1 MTRVRARQLASR
13 GPGLLMVT
21 AGFLPWCLYGCD
33 SPEPRPDD
41 VRPGIEV
48 LATDSADLLLGRRV
62 GLITNHTG
70 VARDG
75 TPAARLLLDAG
86 VPVEALF
93 SPEHGLSGRVAGG
106 ESVPDR
112 TDPVTG
118 LPVHSLYGSRR
129 IPEEHLLNRVDVLV
143 FDIQDI
149 GARYY
154 TYASTMLEAMRAAAA
169 KNIVFVVADR
179 PNPIGGELVQGNVLD
194 ARFVSFVGPHT
205 VAMRHGMTVGEL
217 ARMFNQELDLGVQL
231 VVIPATGWSRSQ
243 WGDETGIPWIPTSPN
258 IPDLESAVHYPGTCL
273 FEGTNLSV
281 GRGTE
286 RPFQQVGAPWIRSAE
301 AEEIVS
307 RLTGAD
313 LSGVRLEVVSFTPN
327 SPDDGKY
334 AGTPATG
341 IRLTVTDRESYD
353 PVRTAVSLM
362 RELRLAAGD
371 RWEWKSDSFDRL
383 AGGDRLR
390 LALDRGDPVDEIV
403 SAWTVS
409 LAAFRDRR
417 SAYLLYP

>member
-1 MTRVRARQLASR
+1 MTRVRARQPAGR
-13 GPGLLMVT
+13 GLGLLWVT

-33 SPEPRPDD
+33 PPDRPADE

-48 LATDSADLLLGRRV
+48 LATDSVHLLRDLRV

-86 VPVEALF
+86 VRVEVLL
-93 SPEHGLSGRVAGG
+93 SPEHGLSGTVAGG
-106 ESVPDR
+106 RSVPDR

-118 LPVHSLYGSRR
+118 LPVQSLYGSRR
-129 IPEEHLLNRVDVLV
+129 MPEDHLLEGVDVLV
-143 FDIQDI
+143 FDLQDI

-169 KNIVFVVADR
+169 KNIAFVVADR

-205 VAMRHGMTVGEL
+205 LAMRHGMTVGEL
-217 ARMFNQELDLGVQL
+217 ARMFNRELDLDL
-231 VVIPATGWSRSQ
+231 RLIVIPATGWKRSQ
-243 WGDETGIPWIPTSPN
+243 WSDATGIPWIPTSPN
-258 IPDLESAVHYPGTCL
+258 IPDLESATHYPGTCL

-286 RPFQQVGAPWIRSAE
+286 QPFQQIGAPWLELAE
-301 AEEIVS
+301 AGEIVE
-307 RLTGAD
+307 RLAGSG
-313 LSGVRLEVVSFTPN
+313 LSGVRLDVVSFTPDA
-327 SPDDGKY
+327 PDDGKY
-334 AGTPATG
+334 AGAAVVG
-341 IRLTVTDRESYD
+341 VRLTVTDRKRYD
-353 PVRTAVSLM
+353 PVHTAVWLLREM
-362 RELRLAAGD
+362 RRLAGD
-371 RWEWKSDSFDRL
+371 RWEWNPDAFDRL
-383 AGGDRLR
+383 AGTDRLR
-390 LALDRGDPVDEIV
+390 LAIEDGDPAEEIIA
-403 SAWTVS
+403 AWRGS
-409 LAAFRDRR
+409 LAAFRARR